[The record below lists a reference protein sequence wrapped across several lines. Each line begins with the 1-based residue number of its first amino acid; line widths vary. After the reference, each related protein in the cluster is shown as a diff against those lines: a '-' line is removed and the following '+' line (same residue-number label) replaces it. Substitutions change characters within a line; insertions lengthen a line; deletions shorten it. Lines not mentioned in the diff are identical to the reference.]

1 MRRNRF
7 AELLAGD
14 EILLGAHLPFPSPD
28 LVEFCGHLGFDWVWI
43 DAEHGVIGPE
53 TSLALVRAADGAG
66 LASLVRVP
74 ATTASVVLAYL
85 ESGADVILA
94 PHVMSAETA
103 SELVASVRYW
113 PGGNR
118 GAGSGSRAANW
129 GLTQSAAEYFAATDR
144 HALPM
149 AMLEDVSAFDNLDEL
164 CGVPGL
170 DLFFL
175 GAGDLAMSM
184 GLPGQV
190 NHPDVVKRLATA
202 AASLRS
208 AGKQFGAIALSQT
221 SVESMVGMGCR
232 MLAVPIGALIGSTVR
247 DYVVKSREAIA
258 AAKDRAGQQ

>member
-14 EILLGAHLPFPSPD
+14 DVLLGAHLAFPSAD

-53 TSLALVRAADGAG
+53 TSLALVRAADSVG

-74 ATTASVVLAYL
+74 ATSPSVILAYV

-94 PHVMSAETA
+94 PHVTSAATA
-103 SELVASVRYW
+103 SELVGSVRYW
-113 PGGNR
+113 PEGSR
-118 GAGSGSRAANW
+118 GAGSGARAANW
-129 GLTQSAAEYFAATDR
+129 GITQSAAEYFAAVDR

-149 AMLEDVSAFDNLDEL
+149 AMLEDVSAFDNLEEL
-164 CGVPGL
+164 CGVSGL

-190 NHPDVVKRLATA
+190 NHPDVVSRLATA
-202 AASLRS
+202 TANLRA
-208 AGKQFGAIALSQT
+208 AGKQVGAVAST
-221 SVESMVGMGCR
+221 PVSVEAMVAMGCR
-232 MLAVPIGALIGSTVR
+232 ILAVPTGVLIAAAGR
-247 DYVVKSREAIA
+247 DYLAKSREAIA
-258 AAKDRAGQQ
+258 AAKDSAG